1 MRNYYGCDLNYRK
14 FLWTPEKAQSVMRP
28 LMQYVD
34 VLIANEEDSDK
45 VLGIHAE
52 GEDVEA
58 GSLSADSYSAL
69 ARKLIDT
76 FGFEK
81 VAITLRE
88 SISASVNGWSG
99 ILCDGKEVYRS
110 KKYTIQLVDRVG
122 GGDSFASG
130 LIYGFMNDYDDQ
142 EALEY
147 AVAASC
153 LKQTIEFDFNLSR
166 VEEVRALMN
175 GNGSGRV
182 VR

>member
-1 MRNYYGCDLNYRK
+1 
-14 FLWTPEKAQSVMRP
+14 MRP
-28 LMQYVD
+28 LMKYVD

-45 VLGIHAE
+45 VLGIQAK
-52 GEDVEA
+52 GADVNS
-58 GSLSADSYSAL
+58 GSLSTDSYSEL
-69 ARKLIDT
+69 ARTLIDT

-88 SISASVNGWSG
+88 SISASVNNWSG
-99 ILCDGKEVYRS
+99 ILCNGNQVLTS

-130 LIYGFMNDYDDQ
+130 LVYGLVKEMDDQ
-142 EALEY
+142 RALEY

-153 LKQTIEFDFNLSR
+153 LKQTIEFDFNLSSVSE
-166 VEEVRALMN
+166 VENLMN
-175 GNGSGRV
+175 GNSSGRV